1 MKSIF
6 IFFKDFFSNLAD
18 FFQWSYLTISPST
31 NIKYFWVYISIF
43 VALIIAG
50 LILNIYLSRTRKPRF
65 KKRFLY
71 YLDNFLIYI
80 PLAFILQLVI
90 RKAGIEP
97 FNTRLTA
104 VILGAIWLIWFGF
117 LLYYLLVIMPKFSR
131 LYVEEKRREKY
142 FKDGSKRKA

>member
-6 IFFKDFFSNLAD
+6 IFFKELYLNLAD
-18 FFQWSYLTISPST
+18 FFNWSHLTISPSS
-31 NIKYFWVYISIF
+31 NIKYFWVYIA
-43 VALIIAG
+43 VLAVLVIAG
-50 LILNIYLSRTRKPRF
+50 FVLGVYLSRTKQPRF

-71 YLDNFLIYI
+71 HIDNFLIYI
-80 PLAFILQLVI
+80 PIALLIHLLT

-97 FNTRLTA
+97 FNTRLIA
-104 VILGAIWLIWFGF
+104 VILGGIWLIWLGF

-142 FKDGSKRKA
+142 IKDGSQRKA